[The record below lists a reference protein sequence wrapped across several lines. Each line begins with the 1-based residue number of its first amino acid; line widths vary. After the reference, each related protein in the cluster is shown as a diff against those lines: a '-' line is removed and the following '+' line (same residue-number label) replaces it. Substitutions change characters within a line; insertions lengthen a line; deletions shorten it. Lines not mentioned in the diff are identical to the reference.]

1 MTPVLAADTFA
12 GQSVLVTG
20 GTSGIGAATADVLAD
35 LGAEVY
41 ALGLP
46 PTDDAELPRHE
57 RVRVVQQDVT
67 DRDALSRR
75 ITAYDRLD
83 HLITCAG
90 ISADRDEYG
99 LARWG
104 QVLEVNLTSALVAC
118 QAARPLL
125 ARRGGSV
132 VTVSSMFSFFGSR
145 DRPAY
150 STSKGAVSQLTRS
163 LAAEYSEDGI
173 RGTRWHPASLPPRWP
188 EGRSTTRKP
197 HRRCW
202 HESPS
207 DDSADRRRSRQP
219 SPSCA
224 PPPPR
229 TSRARSSRS
238 TAAIWPFD
246 LAAAAR
252 LFHKASIE
260 SAAPA
265 LPHPRRRQR
274 PGPADAGSAGV
285 G

>member
-1 MTPVLAADTFA
+1 MTPLLAADTFA

-67 DRDALSRR
+67 DRDALTRR

-83 HLITCAG
+83 HLVTCAG

-99 LARWG
+99 LARWD
-104 QVLEVNLTSALVAC
+104 QVLEVNLTSTLVAC

-150 STSKGAVSQLTRS
+150 SASKGGVSQLTRS
-163 LAAEYSEDGI
+163 LAAEYAGDGI
-173 RGTRWHPASLPPRWP
+173 RVNAVAPGFVTTPLARGVLDDQEASQAVLARVPLGRFGRPQEIATAIAFLCSPAASYIN
-188 EGRSTTRKP
+188 G
-197 HRRCW
+197 
-202 HESPS
+202 
-207 DDSADRRRSRQP
+207 
-219 SPSCA
+219 
-224 PPPPR
+224 
-229 TSRARSSRS
+229 
-238 TAAIWPFD
+238 AIVPVD
-246 LAAAAR
+246 GGYLA
-252 LFHKASIE
+252 
-260 SAAPA
+260 
-265 LPHPRRRQR
+265 
-274 PGPADAGSAGV
+274 V
-285 G
+285 